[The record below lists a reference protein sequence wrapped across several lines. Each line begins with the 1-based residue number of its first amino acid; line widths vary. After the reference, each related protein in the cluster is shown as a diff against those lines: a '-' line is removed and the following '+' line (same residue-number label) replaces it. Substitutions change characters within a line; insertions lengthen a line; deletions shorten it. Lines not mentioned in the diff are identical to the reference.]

1 MTITF
6 SDMAK
11 RQAREVVPQPS
22 AKSNSNHSL
31 YLRSTSH
38 AKDRCKQRGICKKN
52 LTIEDI
58 LKFPIYTKD
67 SGCTKYLD
75 IENNYVYY
83 VRNDGFDKE
92 TNQKKYKIVTM
103 IQTNPIQM
111 LRYYAFGQ
119 KLDFRCLCRDNAFG
133 TCRRGAKCRF
143 IHING

>member
-6 SDMAK
+6 SDIAK